1 VEADPTRIVQI
12 IGNLLNNA
20 AKYTP
25 PGGSIVLTAGQEAG
39 WVVLSVSDT
48 GVGIPDEMLP
58 RIFDLFAQVDP
69 SPARS
74 EGGLGIG
81 LTLVRRLVELH
92 GGDVSARSEGKGR
105 GSEFIARL
113 PAASL
118 HPASSDA
125 PRAAAPGP
133 ACSVLVVE
141 DNVDSAQMLQACLE
155 LAGHRVLVAD
165 NGVDA
170 VTVALRERPE
180 VMLVDIG
187 LPVLDGNEVARRVR
201 AALGPAVLLI
211 ALTGYG
217 RPQDRQQALEAGFD
231 NHVVKPVDPEQL
243 TSLIA
248 RAVR

>member
-1 VEADPTRIVQI
+1 
-12 IGNLLNNA
+12 
-20 AKYTP
+20 
-25 PGGSIVLTAGQEAG
+25 
-39 WVVLSVSDT
+39 
-48 GVGIPDEMLP
+48 
-58 RIFDLFAQVDP
+58 
-69 SPARS
+69 
-74 EGGLGIG
+74 
-81 LTLVRRLVELH
+81 
-92 GGDVSARSEGKGR
+92 
-105 GSEFIARL
+105 
-113 PAASL
+113 
-118 HPASSDA
+118 
-125 PRAAAPGP
+125 
-133 ACSVLVVE
+133 VLVVE